1 MPTVDVADSGFAAV
15 GVTITSGCSSNVIPP
30 LQNEQRAEPE
40 EQLGSSIADRRHWA
54 IPTFGRA
61 LSMRLWTFVAA
72 LTIVCCVD
80 GRVDSGVVKP
90 AVSLFKASLFP
101 AGWSRFCAENGT
113 EKTDVWQAVKGENGT
128 DDVLICRGKPFGYLR
143 TEKEYANFEFRLE
156 WKYPKDAN
164 GNSGVLIYTGK
175 EDKIWPNAIQVQL
188 HGPTAGSI
196 FPSADAKTDNKLM
209 VRDLSKPVGQW
220 NTCVITAKAGRVS
233 VVINGKKV
241 GEVTGCKPSLGSI
254 ALQSEGSEVHFR
266 RIMLKPLE

>member
-1 MPTVDVADSGFAAV
+1 MSRILDFVSVDAH
-15 GVTITSGCSSNVIPP
+15 IISGCPSNVIPP
-30 LQNEQRAEPE
+30 LQNEQRAEPAK
-40 EQLGSSIADRRHWA
+40 QPGSSSASLRRCA
-54 IPTFGRA
+54 ILGGKSGLP
-61 LSMRLWTFVAA
+61 MRLWTVVAT
-72 LTIVCCVD
+72 LTIFCCFD
-80 GRVDSGVVKP
+80 GRLDSGVTKP
-90 AVSLFKASLFP
+90 PVSLFKASLFP
-101 AGWSRFCAENGT
+101 AGWSPFSAENGT
-113 EKTDVWQAVKGENGT
+113 KLTDVWQAVKGENGN
-128 DDVLICRGKPFGYLR
+128 DDVLVCRGKPFGYLR
-143 TEKEYANFEFRLE
+143 TKKLYDNFEFRLE

-188 HGPTAGSI
+188 HGPTAGSV

-266 RIMLKPLE
+266 RITLKPLE